1 MKELFDTIGLL
12 GPVIRAVAFALQG
25 GSPVIAALEAG
36 AIVLA
41 TVIAER
47 RKSEVAEAN
56 AEAVAKFPELEIK

>member
-12 GPVIRAVAFALQG
+12 GPVIRAVAFALQV

-36 AIVLA
+36 AIALSI
-41 TVIAER
+41 VIEEK
-47 RKSEVAEAN
+47 RKAEVAEAN

>member
-36 AIVLA
+36 AVALA
-41 TVIAER
+41 VVIEAR
-47 RKSEVAEAN
+47 RKAEVADAN
-56 AEAVAKFPELEIK
+56 ADAVAKFPELEIK